1 MNAYEEKR
9 KANGGYTYT
18 NIIKKGTDMSFGS
31 AFDLICIHSD
41 YYMRLPHWKEDV
53 KIKVQRPDKNSKMT
67 APYLYVESRFGRVP
81 WRETEIELFSNNWE
95 IYQELTVIPVSNGT
109 VKDTCDCNN
118 GKCTCK
124 SEEEKRNEAVQE
136 AFRQAAETIS
146 NAIRQS
152 TNYASGSGGLFAAGL
167 NDDMFRSIFL
177 GDDKAKFCGDDK
189 K

>member
-1 MNAYEEKR
+1 MNAYEKR
-9 KANGGYTYT
+9 RENGGYT
-18 NIIKKGTDMSFGS
+18 IIKKGTDMSFGS

-95 IYQELTVIPVSNGT
+95 IYQELAAIPVSNGT
-109 VKDTCDCNN
+109 VKDTCDCIN

-124 SEEEKRNEAVQE
+124 SEEEKRNEAVQQ
-136 AFRQAAETIS
+136 AFKQAAETIS

-152 TNYASGSGGLFAAGL
+152 TNYASGSGCLFAGL
-167 NDDMFRSIFL
+167 DDDVFRSIFL
-177 GDDKAKFCGDDK
+177 GDGKSKFHGDDRSK
-189 K
+189 